1 VRRWDDRDLERQES
15 TVNNPLRTLTRLNG
29 WACIGIGVG
38 HVVLGVERSIPGAGQ
53 VSPTLESQDAFYN
66 SIFIGYGLTW
76 LRASQDDRPD
86 RVVEAAAVMALGGV
100 ARLIAAARRGA
111 PHRLYV
117 GLTAVEF
124 VVPAVVAALARNEP
138 VAGPLT
144 V

>member
-1 VRRWDDRDLERQES
+1 MHNSLKS
-15 TVNNPLRTLTRLNG
+15 LTRLTG
-29 WACIGIGVG
+29 WSCIAIGVG
-38 HVVLGVERSIPGAGQ
+38 HIALGVERSVPGAGQ
-53 VSPTLESQDAFYN
+53 VSPTLESQEAFYN
-66 SIFIGYGLTW
+66 SVFVGYGLTW

-124 VVPAVVAALARNEP
+124 VVPAVVAALVRNEP
-138 VAGPLT
+138 AGAGSALSTRSPRSPR
-144 V
+144 